1 MSWVK
6 GLDVILKLVKNIIT
20 IDGPSGVGKGT
31 LAFSLAAKLDWNVL
45 DSGLIYRL
53 IGYLFLKEGIDTS
66 EKIVSHIN
74 KSKIQL
80 ITNLNEGICEIKLN
94 DKVLGKELR
103 NENIASKASELAKEE
118 EIRNAIIKIQR
129 NAYNPEKGLIADGR
143 DMGTIIFPEAALKV
157 FLQASPE
164 VRAERR
170 ANQLKEKGMS
180 VIMHDLLEQIQ
191 QRDKEDTN
199 RKISPLKP
207 ADDSLVIDTSNLS
220 IEKVEEKVMEN
231 FKKL

>member
-1 MSWVK
+1 MVK
-6 GLDVILKLVKNIIT
+6 NLDVILKLVRNLIT

-31 LAFSLAAKLDWNVL
+31 LAFSLAKSLGWNVL
-45 DSGLIYRL
+45 DSGLLYRL
-53 IGYLFLKEGIDTS
+53 VGYLSLEERLESSQEIVLFL
-66 EKIVSHIN
+66 N

-80 ITNLNEGICEIKLN
+80 LTNFKEGICEIELN
-94 DKVLGKELR
+94 EKVLGEELR
-103 NENIASKASELAKEE
+103 NENIASRASELAKEA

-129 NAYNPEKGLIADGR
+129 NAYDPEKGLIADGR
-143 DMGTIIFPEAALKV
+143 DMGTIIFPDATLKV
-157 FLQASPE
+157 FLQASPK

-180 VIMHDLLEQIQ
+180 VIMHDLLKQIQ
-191 QRDKEDTN
+191 QRDEEDTN

-220 IEKVEEKVMEN
+220 IKEVEQKVMEN

>member
-1 MSWVK
+1 M
-6 GLDVILKLVKNIIT
+6 KLVKNIIT

-31 LAFSLAAKLDWNVL
+31 LAFSLAVRLKWNVL
-45 DSGLIYRL
+45 DSGLLYRL
-53 IGYLFLKEGIDTS
+53 IGYLSLREGLETKQEIVHFL
-66 EKIVSHIN
+66 N
-74 KSKIQL
+74 KSKLKL
-80 ITNLNEGICEIKLN
+80 ITNLIEGTCEIELN

-118 EIRNAIIKIQR
+118 EIRKAIINIQR
-129 NAYNPEKGLIADGR
+129 NAYDPKKGLIADGR
-143 DMGTIIFPEAALKV
+143 DMGTIIFPEAVLKV

-170 ANQLKEKGMS
+170 ANQLKERGMS
-180 VIMHDLLEQIQ
+180 VIMHDLLELIR
-191 QRDKEDTN
+191 QRDKEDIN

-207 ADDSLVIDTSNLS
+207 ADDSLIIDTSNLS
-220 IEKVEEKVMEN
+220 IKEVEEKVTEN

>member
-1 MSWVK
+1 M
-6 GLDVILKLVKNIIT
+6 KLVKNIIT

-31 LAFSLAAKLDWNVL
+31 LAFLLAEKLDWNVL
-45 DSGLIYRL
+45 DSGLLYRL
-53 IGYLFLKEGIDTS
+53 VGHLSFVDGLKTIEIVQFL
-66 EKIVSHIN
+66 N
-74 KSKIQL
+74 KSKIHL
-80 ITNLNEGICEIKLN
+80 ITNLHEGICEVELN

-103 NENIASKASELAKEE
+103 NENIASRASELAKEE

-129 NAYNPEKGLIADGR
+129 NAYEPEKGLIADGR
-143 DMGTIIFPEAALKV
+143 DMGTIIFPEAALKI

-191 QRDKEDTN
+191 QRDKEDIN

-207 ADDSLVIDTSNLS
+207 ADDSLVIDTSYLS
-220 IEKVEEKVMEN
+220 IEEVEEKVMEN
-231 FKKL
+231 FNKL

>member
-1 MSWVK
+1 
-6 GLDVILKLVKNIIT
+6 LDVILKLVRNIIT

-31 LAFSLAAKLDWNVL
+31 LAFSLAEKLDWYIL
-45 DSGLIYRL
+45 DSGLLYRL
-53 IGYLFLKEGIDTS
+53 VGYLSLKEKLETTQEI
-66 EKIVSHIN
+66 IHFLN
-74 KSKIQL
+74 KSKIKL
-80 ITNLNEGICEIKLN
+80 VTNLKEGICEIKLN
-94 DKVLGKELR
+94 KKVLGEELR
-103 NENIASKASELAKEE
+103 NENIASRASELAKEE

-129 NAYNPEKGLIADGR
+129 NAYDSEKGLIADGR

-191 QRDKEDTN
+191 QRDEEDIN

-207 ADDSLVIDTSNLS
+207 ADDALVIDTSSLS
-220 IEKVEEKVMEN
+220 IKEVEKKVMEN

>member
-1 MSWVK
+1 
-6 GLDVILKLVKNIIT
+6 LDVILKLVKNIIT

-31 LAFSLAAKLDWNVL
+31 LAFLLAEKLDWNVL
-45 DSGLIYRL
+45 DSGLLYRL
-53 IGYLFLKEGIDTS
+53 VGHLSFIDGLETIEIVQFL
-66 EKIVSHIN
+66 N
-74 KSKIQL
+74 KSKIHL
-80 ITNLNEGICEIKLN
+80 ITNLHEGICEVELN

-103 NENIASKASELAKEE
+103 NENIASRASELAKEE

-129 NAYNPEKGLIADGR
+129 NAYEPEKGLIADGR
-143 DMGTIIFPEAALKV
+143 DMGTIIFPEAALKI

-191 QRDKEDTN
+191 QRDKEDIN

-220 IEKVEEKVMEN
+220 IEEVEEKVMEHY
-231 FKKL
+231 KKL

>member
-1 MSWVK
+1 
-6 GLDVILKLVKNIIT
+6 LKLVKNIIT

-31 LAFSLAAKLDWNVL
+31 LAFSLAGRLGWNVL
-45 DSGLIYRL
+45 DSGLLYRL
-53 IGYLFLKEGIDTS
+53 VGYLSFKDELETTQKIVQFLK
-66 EKIVSHIN
+66 
-74 KSKIQL
+74 KSKIKL
-80 ITNLNEGICEIKLN
+80 ITNLNESICEIELN
-94 DKVLGKELR
+94 DKILGKELR
-103 NENIASKASELAKEE
+103 NENIASIASELAKEA
-118 EIRNAIIKIQR
+118 EIRNAIVKIQR
-129 NAYNPEKGLIADGR
+129 NAYDPNKGLIADGR

-191 QRDKEDTN
+191 QRDEEDTN

-207 ADDSLVIDTSNLS
+207 ADDSLVIDTSYLS
-220 IEKVEEKVMEN
+220 IKEVEEKVMEN
-231 FKKL
+231 YKK

>member
-1 MSWVK
+1 M
-6 GLDVILKLVKNIIT
+6 KLIKNIIT

-31 LAFSLAAKLDWNVL
+31 LAFSLAKSLGWNVL
-45 DSGLIYRL
+45 DSGLLYRL
-53 IGYLFLKEGIDTS
+53 VGYLSLEERLESSQEIVLFL
-66 EKIVSHIN
+66 N

-80 ITNLNEGICEIKLN
+80 LTNFKEGICEIELN
-94 DKVLGKELR
+94 EKVLGKELR
-103 NENIASKASELAKEE
+103 NENIASRASELAKEA

-129 NAYNPEKGLIADGR
+129 NAYDPEKGLIADGR
-143 DMGTIIFPEAALKV
+143 DMGTIIFPDATLKV
-157 FLQASPE
+157 FLQASPK

-191 QRDKEDTN
+191 QRDEEDTN

-207 ADDSLVIDTSNLS
+207 ADDSLVIDTSKLS
-220 IEKVEEKVMEN
+220 IKEVEQKVMEN

>member
-1 MSWVK
+1 MVK
-6 GLDVILKLVKNIIT
+6 SLGVILKFVENIIT

-31 LAFSLAAKLDWNVL
+31 LAFSLAERLGWSVL
-45 DSGLIYRL
+45 DSGLLYRL
-53 IGYLFLKEGIDTS
+53 VGYLSFKEGLEITH
-66 EKIVSHIN
+66 EIVQFLN
-74 KSKIQL
+74 KSKIKL
-80 ITNLNEGICEIKLN
+80 ITNLNEGICEIELN
-94 DKVLGKELR
+94 DKILGKELR
-103 NENIASKASELAKEE
+103 NENIASRASELAKEA

-129 NAYNPEKGLIADGR
+129 DAYDSKKGLIADGR

-191 QRDKEDTN
+191 QRDEEDTN
-199 RKISPLKP
+199 RTISPLKP
-207 ADDSLVIDTSNLS
+207 ADDSLLIDTSNLS
-220 IEKVEEKVMEN
+220 IKEVEEKVMEN

>member
-1 MSWVK
+1 M
-6 GLDVILKLVKNIIT
+6 KLVRNLIT

-31 LAFSLAAKLDWNVL
+31 LAFLLAEKLEWNVL
-45 DSGLIYRL
+45 DSGLLYRL
-53 IGYLFLKEGIDTS
+53 VGYLSLKERLETVR
-66 EKIVSHIN
+66 EIVLFLN
-74 KSKIQL
+74 KSKIHL
-80 ITNLNEGICEIKLN
+80 ITNLNEGTCEIKLN

-103 NENIASKASELAKEE
+103 NENIASIASEIAKDTKV
-118 EIRNAIIKIQR
+118 RNAIIKIQR
-129 NAYNPEKGLIADGR
+129 NAYDPKKGLIADGR
-143 DMGTIIFPEAALKV
+143 DMGTVIFPNAALKV

-191 QRDKEDTN
+191 QRDEEDIN
-199 RKISPLKP
+199 RKLSPLKP

-220 IEKVEEKVMEN
+220 IKEVEEKVMEN

>member
-1 MSWVK
+1 MN
-6 GLDVILKLVKNIIT
+6 LVKNIIT

-31 LAFSLAAKLDWNVL
+31 LAFSLAEKLNWNVL

-53 IGYLFLKEGIDTS
+53 IGYLSLEGRLETELEIIQFL
-66 EKIVSHIN
+66 N

-80 ITNLNEGICEIKLN
+80 LTNLKEGICEIELN
-94 DKVLGKELR
+94 GKVLAEELR
-103 NENIASKASELAKEE
+103 NENIASRASEIAKKA
-118 EIRNAIIKIQR
+118 EIRKAIIKIQK
-129 NAYNPEKGLIADGR
+129 NAYDPKKGLIADGR
-143 DMGTIIFPEAALKV
+143 DMGTMIFPEAALKV

-180 VIMHDLLEQIQ
+180 VIMHDLLELIK
-191 QRDKEDTN
+191 QRDIEDMN

-207 ADDSLVIDTSNLS
+207 AEGSLIIDTTNMS
-220 IEKVEEKVMEN
+220 IKDVEHEVMEN
-231 FKKL
+231 FKIL

>member
-1 MSWVK
+1 M
-6 GLDVILKLVKNIIT
+6 KLVKNIIT

-31 LAFSLAAKLDWNVL
+31 LAFLLAEKLDWNVL
-45 DSGLIYRL
+45 DSGLLYRL
-53 IGYLFLKEGIDTS
+53 VGHLSFVDGLKTIEIVQFL
-66 EKIVSHIN
+66 N
-74 KSKIQL
+74 KSKIHL
-80 ITNLNEGICEIKLN
+80 ITNLHEGICEVELN

-103 NENIASKASELAKEE
+103 NENIASRASELAKEE

-129 NAYNPEKGLIADGR
+129 NAYEPEKGLIADGR
-143 DMGTIIFPEAALKV
+143 DMGTIIFPEAALKI

-180 VIMHDLLEQIQ
+180 VIMHDLLKQIQ
-191 QRDKEDTN
+191 QRDKEDIN

-220 IEKVEEKVMEN
+220 IEEVEEKVMEHY
-231 FKKL
+231 KKL

>member
-1 MSWVK
+1 M
-6 GLDVILKLVKNIIT
+6 KLVKNIIT

-31 LAFSLAAKLDWNVL
+31 LAFSLAVRLKWNVL
-45 DSGLIYRL
+45 DSGLLYRL
-53 IGYLFLKEGIDTS
+53 IGYLSFREGLETKQEIVHFLNE
-66 EKIVSHIN
+66 
-74 KSKIQL
+74 SKLKL
-80 ITNLNEGICEIKLN
+80 ITNLIEGTCEIELN

-118 EIRNAIIKIQR
+118 EIRKAIINIQR
-129 NAYNPEKGLIADGR
+129 NAYDPKKGLIADGR
-143 DMGTIIFPEAALKV
+143 DMGTIIFPEAVLKV

-170 ANQLKEKGMS
+170 ANQLKERGMS
-180 VIMHDLLEQIQ
+180 VIMHDLLELIR
-191 QRDKEDTN
+191 QRDKEDIN

-207 ADDSLVIDTSNLS
+207 AEDSLIIDTSNLS
-220 IEKVEEKVMEN
+220 IKEVEEKVMEN

>member
-1 MSWVK
+1 M
-6 GLDVILKLVKNIIT
+6 KLVKNIIT

-31 LAFSLAAKLDWNVL
+31 LAFSLAERLGWNVL
-45 DSGLIYRL
+45 DSGLLYRL
-53 IGYLFLKEGIDTS
+53 VGHLSFKDGLETTQEIVKFLE
-66 EKIVSHIN
+66 N
-74 KSKIQL
+74 SKIKL
-80 ITNLNEGICEIKLN
+80 ITNLSESICEIELN
-94 DKVLGKELR
+94 DKILGKELR
-103 NENIASKASELAKEE
+103 NENIASRASELAKEA

-129 NAYNPEKGLIADGR
+129 DAYVFEKGLIADGR

-180 VIMHDLLEQIQ
+180 VMMHDLLKQIQ
-191 QRDKEDTN
+191 QRDEEDIN

-231 FKKL
+231 FKRL

>member
-1 MSWVK
+1 M
-6 GLDVILKLVKNIIT
+6 KLIKNIIT

-31 LAFSLAAKLDWNVL
+31 LAFSLAKRLGWNVL
-45 DSGLIYRL
+45 DSGLLYRL
-53 IGYLFLKEGIDTS
+53 VGYVSLEEKLASSQEIVLFL
-66 EKIVSHIN
+66 N
-74 KSKIQL
+74 KSKIRL
-80 ITNLNEGICEIKLN
+80 LTNFKEEICEIDLN
-94 DKVLGKELR
+94 ERILGKELR
-103 NENIASKASELAKEE
+103 NEDIASRASEIAKEE

-129 NAYNPEKGLIADGR
+129 NAYDSEKGLIADGR

-157 FLQASPE
+157 FLKASPE

-180 VIMHDLLEQIQ
+180 VIMHDLLELIK
-191 QRDKEDTN
+191 QRDEEDMN

-207 ADDSLVIDTSNLS
+207 ADGSLIIDTSNLG
-220 IEKVEEKVMEN
+220 IREVEEKVLEN

>member
-1 MSWVK
+1 M
-6 GLDVILKLVKNIIT
+6 KLIKNIIT

-31 LAFSLAAKLDWNVL
+31 LAFSLAKRLGWNVL
-45 DSGLIYRL
+45 DSGLLYRL
-53 IGYLFLKEGIDTS
+53 VGYVSLEEKLASSQEIVLFLNE
-66 EKIVSHIN
+66 
-74 KSKIQL
+74 SKIRL
-80 ITNLNEGICEIKLN
+80 LTNFKEEICEIELN
-94 DKVLGKELR
+94 ERILGKELR
-103 NENIASKASELAKEE
+103 NEDIASRASEIAKEE

-129 NAYNPEKGLIADGR
+129 NAYDSEKGLIADGR

-157 FLQASPE
+157 FLKASPE

-180 VIMHDLLEQIQ
+180 VIMHDLLELIK
-191 QRDKEDTN
+191 QRDEEDMN

-207 ADDSLVIDTSNLS
+207 ADGSLIIDTSNLS
-220 IEKVEEKVMEN
+220 IQEVEKKVMEN

>member
-1 MSWVK
+1 MK
-6 GLDVILKLVKNIIT
+6 FVKNIIT

-31 LAFSLAAKLDWNVL
+31 LAFSLAERLGWNVL
-45 DSGLIYRL
+45 DSGLLYRL
-53 IGYLFLKEGIDTS
+53 VGYLSFKYGLEITQEIVQFLRD
-66 EKIVSHIN
+66 
-74 KSKIQL
+74 SKIKL
-80 ITNLNEGICEIKLN
+80 ITNLNEGICEIELN
-94 DKVLGKELR
+94 GKILGRELR
-103 NENIASKASELAKEE
+103 NEEIASRASELAKEE

-129 NAYNPEKGLIADGR
+129 DAYDSEKGLIADGR

-157 FLQASPE
+157 FLKASPE

-191 QRDKEDTN
+191 RRDEEDMN

-207 ADDSLVIDTSNLS
+207 ADDSLVIDTSNLG
-220 IEKVEEKVMEN
+220 IKEVEEKVMEN

>member
-1 MSWVK
+1 M
-6 GLDVILKLVKNIIT
+6 KLVKNIIT

-31 LAFSLAAKLDWNVL
+31 LAFSLAERLGWNVL
-45 DSGLIYRL
+45 DSGLLYRL
-53 IGYLFLKEGIDTS
+53 VGFLSFRDGLKTS
-66 EKIVSHIN
+66 QEIVQFLN
-74 KSKIQL
+74 KSKIKL
-80 ITNLNEGICEIKLN
+80 ITNLKEHTCEIELN
-94 DKVLGKELR
+94 EKVLGKDLR
-103 NENIASKASELAKEE
+103 NENIASRASELAKDV

-129 NAYNPEKGLIADGR
+129 DAYDPEIGLIADGR

-191 QRDKEDTN
+191 QRDEEDMN
-199 RKISPLKP
+199 RKLSPLKP

-220 IEKVEEKVMEN
+220 IEEVEKRVMEN
-231 FKKL
+231 FKRL

>member
-1 MSWVK
+1 M
-6 GLDVILKLVKNIIT
+6 KLAKNIIT

-31 LAFSLAAKLDWNVL
+31 LAFLLAEKLGWNVL
-45 DSGLIYRL
+45 DSGLLYRL
-53 IGYLFLKEGIDTS
+53 IGYLSLIEEIKTSKE
-66 EKIVSHIN
+66 IVFFIN
-74 KSKIQL
+74 ESKIQL
-80 ITNLNEGICEIKLN
+80 VTNLNEGTCEIELN

-103 NENIASKASELAKEE
+103 NENIASRASELAKEE

-129 NAYNPEKGLIADGR
+129 NAYVPEKGLIADGR

-157 FLQASPE
+157 FLKASPE

-180 VIMHDLLEQIQ
+180 VIMHDLLKQIQ
-191 QRDKEDTN
+191 QRDEEDIN

-220 IEKVEEKVMEN
+220 IKEVEQKVMEN

>member
-1 MSWVK
+1 M
-6 GLDVILKLVKNIIT
+6 KLVKNIIT

-31 LAFSLAAKLDWNVL
+31 LAFSLAERLGWNVL
-45 DSGLIYRL
+45 DSGLLYRL
-53 IGYLFLKEGIDTS
+53 VGYLSFKDGLETIQEIVKFLE
-66 EKIVSHIN
+66 N
-74 KSKIQL
+74 SKIKL
-80 ITNLNEGICEIKLN
+80 ITNLSESICEIELN
-94 DKVLGKELR
+94 DKILGKELR
-103 NENIASKASELAKEE
+103 NENIASRASELAKEA

-129 NAYNPEKGLIADGR
+129 DAYAFEKGLIADGR

-191 QRDKEDTN
+191 QRDEEDIN

-220 IEKVEEKVMEN
+220 IEEVEKKVMEN
-231 FKKL
+231 FKRL

>member
-1 MSWVK
+1 MVK
-6 GLDVILKLVKNIIT
+6 NLDVILKLVRNLIT

-31 LAFSLAAKLDWNVL
+31 LAFSLAKSLGWNVL
-45 DSGLIYRL
+45 DSGLLYRL
-53 IGYLFLKEGIDTS
+53 VGYLSLEERLESSQEIVLFL
-66 EKIVSHIN
+66 N

-80 ITNLNEGICEIKLN
+80 LTNFKEGICEIELN
-94 DKVLGKELR
+94 EKVLGKELR
-103 NENIASKASELAKEE
+103 NENIASRASELAKEA

-129 NAYNPEKGLIADGR
+129 NAYDPEKGLIADGR
-143 DMGTIIFPEAALKV
+143 DMGTIIFPDATLKV
-157 FLQASPE
+157 FLQASPK

-191 QRDKEDTN
+191 QRDEEDIN

-220 IEKVEEKVMEN
+220 IEEVEKRVMEN
-231 FKKL
+231 FKRL

>member
-1 MSWVK
+1 
-6 GLDVILKLVKNIIT
+6 LKLVRNIIT

-31 LAFSLAAKLDWNVL
+31 LAFSLAERLGWNVL
-45 DSGLIYRL
+45 DSGLLYRL
-53 IGYLFLKEGIDTS
+53 VGYLSLEERLQSSREIVLFL
-66 EKIVSHIN
+66 N

-80 ITNLNEGICEIKLN
+80 LTNLKESTCEIELN
-94 DKVLGKELR
+94 NKILGKELR
-103 NENIASKASELAKEE
+103 NENIASRASEIAKDA

-129 NAYNPEKGLIADGR
+129 NAFDTKKGLIADGR

-157 FLQASPE
+157 FLKASPE
-164 VRAERR
+164 VRTERR

-180 VIMHDLLEQIQ
+180 VIMHDLLELIQ
-191 QRDKEDTN
+191 QRDNEDIN

-207 ADDSLVIDTSNLS
+207 ADGSLIIDTSNLS
-220 IEKVEEKVMEN
+220 IQEVEEKVMEN

>member
-1 MSWVK
+1 M
-6 GLDVILKLVKNIIT
+6 KLVKNIIT

-31 LAFSLAAKLDWNVL
+31 LAFSLAGRLGWNVL
-45 DSGLIYRL
+45 DSGLLYRL
-53 IGYLFLKEGIDTS
+53 VGYLSFKDELETTQKIVQFLK
-66 EKIVSHIN
+66 
-74 KSKIQL
+74 KSKIKL
-80 ITNLNEGICEIKLN
+80 ITNLNESICEIELN
-94 DKVLGKELR
+94 DKILGKELR
-103 NENIASKASELAKEE
+103 NENIASIASELAKEA
-118 EIRNAIIKIQR
+118 EIRNAIVKIQR
-129 NAYNPEKGLIADGR
+129 NAYDPKKGLIADGR

-191 QRDKEDTN
+191 QRDEEDTN

-220 IEKVEEKVMEN
+220 IKEVEQKVMEN